1 MKALKAKQ
9 FHKMI
14 QLQLKMSWSHRIS
27 WVTIFGKTTAYVPT
41 QGLVKGSHK
50 LSDHKEGISPSLVCG
65 KCT

>member
-1 MKALKAKQ
+1 MKVLKAKQ

-14 QLQLKMSWSHRIS
+14 QLQFKISWSHRIS
-27 WVTIFGKTTAYVPT
+27 WVTIIRKTTAYVPT
-41 QGLVKGSHK
+41 QGLLKGSHK

>member
-14 QLQLKMSWSHRIS
+14 QLHFKISWSHRIS
-27 WVTIFGKTTAYVPT
+27 RVTIFGKTTAYIPT

-50 LSDHKEGISPSLVCG
+50 LSDRKEGISPSLFYG